1 MPTALT
7 VTLAILGIALG
18 WRVDPTFYGL
28 VAIVGT
34 DLLLPGWI
42 DASSAPALLAS
53 LPPDDARLI
62 CARGDLG

>member
-34 DLLLPGWI
+34 DLPSPAGSTR
-42 DASSAPALLAS
+42 AARPRSSRAFRRTMPA
-53 LPPDDARLI
+53 
-62 CARGDLG
+62 